1 MKKLIAGAAFAMVLV
16 GCSTQVAL
24 VNGSDG
30 RLAKEDLQSFFV
42 SGLGQTQTRAAT
54 AICGGADKVVKVET
68 MFSPLNWLLGFLSY
82 GIYTPRD
89 AKIYCK

>member
-1 MKKLIAGAAFAMVLV
+1 MKKLVISSAFAIALA

-30 RLAKEDLQSFFV
+30 RLVKEEMQTFFV
-42 SGLGQTQTRAAT
+42 NGVGQTQSLDAA

-68 MFSPLNWLLGFLSY
+68 MYSPLNWLLGFLSY

-89 AKIYCK
+89 AKIYCM